1 MDCPTE
7 EQLVRTALEGHPALV
22 RLAFDLPARSLTAW
36 HTGDPAPIVACV
48 ARLGLGARLARS
60 EAADER
66 EAALAGG
73 ATEART
79 LWTVLALNAA
89 MFLVEAAAGW
99 LAQST
104 GLLADGLDMLADALV
119 YALALVAIGRPPALK
134 RRAARLCGW
143 LQLALGLGALAE
155 VARRSLLGSAP
166 EPPAMIGISLL
177 ALAANVA
184 SLLLVAR
191 HRAGGVHMMA
201 SYICTANDVLANAG
215 VIAAGALVAWTGSRA
230 PDLLIGA
237 AIAVLVLQGAWR
249 ILRLR

>member
-1 MDCPTE
+1 M
-7 EQLVRTALEGHPALV
+7 
-22 RLAFDLPARSLTAW
+22 LA
-36 HTGDPAPIVACV
+36 I
-48 ARLGLGARLARS
+48 
-60 EAADER
+60 
-66 EAALAGG
+66 
-73 ATEART
+73 
-79 LWTVLALNAA
+79 NAA

-119 YALALVAIGRPPALK
+119 YGVALLAIGRPPALK
-134 RRAARLCGW
+134 RRAALVCGW

-155 VARRSLLGSAP
+155 VARRALLGSAP
-166 EPPAMIGISLL
+166 EPPAMIGVSLL

-191 HRAGGVHMMA
+191 HRASGVHMMA
-201 SYICTANDVLANAG
+201 TYICTANDVLANAG
-215 VIAAGALVAWTGSRA
+215 VIVAGALVSWTGSRA

-237 AIAVLVLQGAWR
+237 AIAALVLQGAWR